1 MCILLTRL
9 LHFCQVILKLCRCF
23 YQGLNMCM
31 TMAVIL
37 RLFLFHVYVVSTQSI
52 LAQFLPKHT
61 ETGYLVNTTPPT
73 ILPEAF

>member
-1 MCILLTRL
+1 
-9 LHFCQVILKLCRCF
+9 
-23 YQGLNMCM
+23 MCM

-37 RLFLFHVYVVSTQSI
+37 RLFWIHVYVVSTQSI

-61 ETGYLVNTTPPT
+61 ETVYLVNTTPPA

>member
-1 MCILLTRL
+1 
-9 LHFCQVILKLCRCF
+9 
-23 YQGLNMCM
+23 MCM